1 MLEMIWEALP
11 KKILITMFYLY
22 VYIFIK
28 MDVPEISDWSREEV
42 ARIQSHIETENS
54 QWHQASQEWWFS
66 VRVLGSETGCLWSTH
81 WGVYDLFPV
90 FNAHFW
96 WAMCSTVKS
105 HILFFLYTLKLC
117 VESKNVGFVFFM
129 SFHGNYSPRNCY
141 LGMLYLREKQNPLS
155 NAS

>member
-54 QWHQASQEWWFS
+54 Q
-66 VRVLGSETGCLWSTH
+66 
-81 WGVYDLFPV
+81 
-90 FNAHFW
+90 
-96 WAMCSTVKS
+96 
-105 HILFFLYTLKLC
+105 
-117 VESKNVGFVFFM
+117 
-129 SFHGNYSPRNCY
+129 
-141 LGMLYLREKQNPLS
+141 
-155 NAS
+155 